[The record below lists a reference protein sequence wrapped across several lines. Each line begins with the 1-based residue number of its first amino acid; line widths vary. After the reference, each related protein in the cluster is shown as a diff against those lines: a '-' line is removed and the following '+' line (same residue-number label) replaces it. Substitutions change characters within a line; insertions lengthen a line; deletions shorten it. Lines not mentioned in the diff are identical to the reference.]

1 MILLEKIKTN
11 PSLKENSLSFLTQ
24 TFDVK
29 AKEILLTYNGPF
41 DSDIMKV
48 IGEKVKI
55 MTLDYPQAGR
65 KVFFTFIELAQNV
78 SFYSNEKSKISD
90 KKNAGLGSLIV
101 GETKDKYYFVTG
113 NIIYINSVAT
123 LIHKINIINS
133 LDREELRKYKKE
145 QRNLIPGSNGNAH
158 IGLIMTALTTKK
170 QIQAYFTKIDNKQYY
185 FSIYVDIEK
194 EN

>member
-158 IGLIMTALTTKK
+158 IGLIMTALTTKT
-170 QIQAYFTKIDNKQYY
+170 QTQAYFTKIDNKQYY